1 MQSNPHPRPSC
12 EQCQAAKLECKYS
25 ESNKRGIPTGYLG
38 NLEQRLN
45 ETEAA
50 LYTALAELRSL
61 KNDQH
66 FVNLPNSTS
75 LFIPPDL
82 APRELNANKM
92 SRMAEWKEHSLTG
105 SGAIERWRAFFSK
118 YEIPPQADESVTV
131 DGPPIYSSPTI
142 DVQPFENI
150 QLSSHVTEN
159 TLDSRWEQAPSTTV
173 ATLEQ
178 GRQEEAILNPSKQL
192 SSTHR
197 YTYY

>member
-1 MQSNPHPRPSC
+1 MPGFK
-12 EQCQAAKLECKYS
+12 AGI
-25 ESNKRGIPTGYLG
+25 GIPTGYLG

-50 LYTALAELRSL
+50 LYSALAELRSL

-66 FVNLPNSTS
+66 FATLLNSTS
-75 LFIPPDL
+75 TAIPLDL

-92 SRMAEWKEHSLTG
+92 SRMAEWKEHPLTG
-105 SGAIERWRAFFSK
+105 PDAIERWQAFFSR
-118 YEIPPQADESVTV
+118 YEIPPQAEENIAVTR
-131 DGPPIYSSPTI
+131 PPVYSSPAMDAEI
-142 DVQPFENI
+142 FENI
-150 QLSSHVTEN
+150 QPSNHITEN
-159 TLDSRWEQAPSTTV
+159 APDGSWEQLPGTKE

-178 GRQEEAILNPSKQL
+178 ERQGDVILNPSKKL

>member
-1 MQSNPHPRPSC
+1 MPGGK
-12 EQCQAAKLECKYS
+12 AGI
-25 ESNKRGIPTGYLG
+25 GIPTGYLG

-50 LYTALAELRSL
+50 LYRALAELRSL

-66 FVNLPNSTS
+66 LVMPVNSTS
-75 LFIPPDL
+75 TSILPDL

-92 SRMAEWKEHSLTG
+92 SRMAEWKEHPLTG
-105 SGAIERWRAFFSK
+105 SGAIERWQAFFSR
-118 YEIPPQADESVTV
+118 YEIPPQAEESVPV
-131 DGPPIYSSPTI
+131 DRPSVYSSPAT
-142 DVQPFENI
+142 DVQLFENI
-150 QLSSHVTEN
+150 QLSNHITEN
-159 TLDSRWEQAPSTTV
+159 ILDSNWEQLPSTKE

-178 GRQEEAILNPSKQL
+178 ERQEDAIPNPSKQL